1 MKIYNFDKTT
11 KEYLFE
17 SEASL
22 DPQATKNQGKEV
34 YLIPDCAT
42 VKKPP
47 TIKDNEIC
55 IFSNGWQIKSDFR
68 GQYIVNSDM
77 MPEIVEE
84 IGNIK
89 EGYIV
94 ITDEQAHKI
103 QEDDLF
109 YIISNNT
116 LIENPNYE
124 HDKQERERQRKDQLT
139 LTPSDVER
147 ALLKARG
154 MDFEDLKVFLK
165 SKGYTDAQIKAIGVE
180 LRANDFFRGATLG
193 EPPVRIVDALGAL
206 LGYSIEDMDY
216 LFEHKELPN
225 EVENV

>member
-1 MKIYNFDKTT
+1 MKIYNYDKTT

-42 VKKPP
+42 DKKPP
-47 TIKDNEIC
+47 SIHEHEVLIFDNVWKIV
-55 IFSNGWQIKSDFR
+55 SDYR
-68 GQYIVNSDM
+68 GLYIVNSDM
-77 MPEIVEE
+77 IPEIVEE

-109 YIISNNT
+109 YVISNNT

-124 HDKQERERQRKDQLT
+124 QDKQAREQERINGLNLT
-139 LTPSDVER
+139 KADFWI
-147 ALLKARG
+147 ALLDRNITKDMVKEKINLIPDEKLKAKTLIRLDDADHFWRG
-154 MDFEDLKVFLK
+154 DPSMNV
-165 SKGYTDAQIKAIGVE
+165 IGKMFNITPQE
-180 LRANDFFRGATLG
+180 LN
-193 EPPVRIVDALGAL
+193 
-206 LGYSIEDMDY
+206 Y
-216 LFEHKELPN
+216 LFEHKELPS